1 MNKLYFVASFV
12 LGAAIGSFVTWN
24 VVKDT
29 YQKLAQEEIEDIR
42 QYYKEKLDALEPK
55 TVSNEVPKNTH
66 EKPDIREFAARI
78 IGENGYKNYS
88 NTTIKPDPVLN
99 EEEETEQKENEV
111 VEHDP
116 NKPYV
121 ISPEE
126 FGEKGYTVIS
136 LSYYADG
143 VLADEDDHVVED
155 VDAVIGYESLE
166 HFGEYENDSV
176 HVRNDRLRCDY
187 EILIDLREYS
197 EVISAKPYL
206 TEEE

>member
-1 MNKLYFVASFV
+1 MNKLYFIASFV

-55 TVSNEVPKNTH
+55 TVSNEAPKNTH

-88 NTTIKPDPVLN
+88 NTSIKPDPVLDD
-99 EEEETEQKENEV
+99 EEEPEQKENEV

-121 ISPEE
+121 VSPEE

>member
-12 LGAAIGSFVTWN
+12 LGAAIGSFVTWT

-55 TVSNEVPKNTH
+55 TVTNEVPKNTH

-88 NTTIKPDPVLN
+88 NTSIKPDPVLDD
-99 EEEETEQKENEV
+99 EEEPEQKENEV

-121 ISPEE
+121 VSPEE

-187 EILIDLREYS
+187 EILVDLREYS

>member
-1 MNKLYFVASFV
+1 MNKFYFIASFV

-29 YQKLAQEEIEDIR
+29 YQKLAQEEIEDVR
-42 QYYKEKLDALEPK
+42 QYYKEKMDSLEPK
-55 TVSNEVPKNTH
+55 KVPNEIPKNTH

-88 NTTIKPDPVLN
+88 NTSIKPDPVLN
-99 EEEETEQKENEV
+99 EEEELVQEEYEK
-111 VEHDP
+111 VEHDS

-126 FGEKGYTVIS
+126 FGEKEYTVIC
-136 LSYYADG
+136 LSYYKDG

-197 EVISAKPYL
+197 EVIGAKPYL

>member
-12 LGAAIGSFVTWN
+12 LGVAIGSFVTWN

-88 NTTIKPDPVLN
+88 NTIIKPDPVLN
-99 EEEETEQKENEV
+99 KEEEPEQKENKV

-116 NKPYV
+116 NRPYV
-121 ISPEE
+121 ISPDE
-126 FGEKGYTVIS
+126 FGEKEYTVIS

>member
-55 TVSNEVPKNTH
+55 TVSNKVPKNTH

-99 EEEETEQKENEV
+99 EEEEPEQKENEV

-121 ISPEE
+121 VSPEE

>member
-29 YQKLAQEEIEDIR
+29 YQKLAREEIEDIR

-88 NTTIKPDPVLN
+88 NTSIKPDPVLN
-99 EEEETEQKENEV
+99 EEEEPEQKENEV

>member
-55 TVSNEVPKNTH
+55 TVSNEVLKNTH

-88 NTTIKPDPVLN
+88 NTSINPDPVLN
-99 EEEETEQKENEV
+99 EEEEPEQKENEV

-121 ISPEE
+121 VSPEE

>member
-12 LGAAIGSFVTWN
+12 FGAAIGSFVTWN

-55 TVSNEVPKNTH
+55 TVSNEVLKNTH

-88 NTTIKPDPVLN
+88 NTSIKPDPVLDN
-99 EEEETEQKENEV
+99 EEEPEQKENKIA
-111 VEHDP
+111 EHDS

-121 ISPEE
+121 VSPEE

-166 HFGEYENDSV
+166 HFGEYENNSV

>member
-55 TVSNEVPKNTH
+55 KVSNEVPKNTH

-88 NTTIKPDPVLN
+88 NTSIKPDPVLN
-99 EEEETEQKENEV
+99 EEEEPEQKENEV

-121 ISPEE
+121 VSPEE

>member
-55 TVSNEVPKNTH
+55 MVSNEVPKNTH

-88 NTTIKPDPVLN
+88 NTSIKPDPVLDD
-99 EEEETEQKENEV
+99 EEEPEQKENEV
-111 VEHDP
+111 AEHDP

-121 ISPEE
+121 VSPEE

-187 EILIDLREYS
+187 EILIDLREFS

-206 TEEE
+206 EE